1 MNHQWI
7 LKLVSASLMRK
18 RIFWVSN
25 YPPHKVPINYKG
37 QNSNFSVKKAK
48 SVHISLTKWLQLK
61 ALRRGQI
68 EITCLFNMTHWKEYR
83 TTFKGISAQMSYV
96 SILIHEETADKLKKQ
111 QTFYKITDLALFKNV
126 KVIDKVIELRKPSR
140 LKKTRDMII
149 INCCE
154 IWDWILGNQN
164 RTIFYKGH

>member
-1 MNHQWI
+1 
-7 LKLVSASLMRK
+7 
-18 RIFWVSN
+18 
-25 YPPHKVPINYKG
+25 
-37 QNSNFSVKKAK
+37 
-48 SVHISLTKWLQLK
+48 
-61 ALRRGQI
+61 
-68 EITCLFNMTHWKEYR
+68 
-83 TTFKGISAQMSYV
+83 MSYV

-154 IWDWILGNQN
+154 IWDWILGN
-164 RTIFYKGH
+164 